1 MLRNIARSLLG
12 NSGSLKTQ
20 KRMLRSKNLVVG
32 KNSDISQ
39 LRIALTENLTPDYQ
53 NIQIGDDCLLEGTI
67 VLYNKNAKVEIG
79 NRTFIGNNTTL
90 YVFEEVKVGDDV
102 MFSWGITVMDTNAHS
117 LKSAERMQD
126 VADWKKGPTFKNW
139 GVVDHQ
145 KICIKDKA
153 WIGFNSIVLKGVTI
167 GEGAIIAAGS
177 VVTKDVAPF
186 TIAGGNP
193 AIFIKETT

>member
-1 MLRNIARSLLG
+1 MG
-12 NSGSLKTQ
+12 NSDSLKIQ
-20 KRMLRSKNLVVG
+20 KQMLRSNNLVVG
-32 KNSDISQ
+32 KNSDVSQ
-39 LRIALTENLTPDYQ
+39 LKIALTENLTPDYR

-67 VLYNKNAKVEIG
+67 VLYNRNAKVSIG

-90 YVFEEVKVGDDV
+90 YVFDEVNVGDDV
-102 MFSWGITVMDTNAHS
+102 MLSWGITVMDTNAHS
-117 LKSAERMQD
+117 LKSDERMKD
-126 VADWKKGPTFKNW
+126 VADWMKGPAFKNW
-139 GVVDHQ
+139 DVVDHK
-145 KICIKDKA
+145 KIYIKNKA

-193 AIFIKETT
+193 ATFIKETT